1 MYISEI
7 LNWDGKYNSNLKY
20 RNVCMKSLNSP
31 VSDIMRQGIPEK
43 NLCLLFCGG
52 SKCKYCNPSSFF
64 DVTKMHLNGLYSTWI
79 TQNILATSR
88 PSETL
93 IKEFDII
100 EQFKRMS
107 IRSIF
112 NMETAGEHSS
122 CGFGVLSSGFSYD
135 PLSFMKNN
143 IAFYN
148 FSWCDYDVASL
159 QFILDTVTVI
169 QFAIF
174 KGKIAIHCH
183 AGLVFNNRISAGEA
197 IQYVRFRRPG
207 SIQTQNQVGCVYKFE
222 KYLNP
227 YRIYFGSHG
236 QFSLEAF
243 LKRQNVL
250 LHGPERIRLRNI
262 PKIIYMCCKLLVRI
276 IVTGCTSVQI
286 DSSNHRNRI
295 VSDENNCQSSKRLST
310 TNVTQSEAFT
320 SCQPDETTE
329 LTSTTADYS
338 YGKNSP
344 NQSVDDN
351 QSVGASFVIEAL
363 LTTQYPESVVNETEY
378 WKKKF
383 NNDPEAWDDFDKTSF
398 NGLVLVKLIDDWL
411 THLKSPVLRM
421 QDLLSLQQNPLFE
434 EDILTSLEIFEK
446 PVVCLM
452 SLFAK
457 LITYLQPLSEQ
468 MEHLLIERVLNWL
481 CQKQSKSLN
490 ITTNTKK
497 FNEQF
502 RCYHTRFGDLF
513 QLAFRIMHFLIEF
526 VKSKCTL
533 IESVNLLSNSLPI
546 SQ

>member
-1 MYISEI
+1 MI
-7 LNWDGKYNSNLKY
+7 
-20 RNVCMKSLNSP
+20 
-31 VSDIMRQGIPEK
+31 RQGIPEK

-64 DVTKMHLNGLYSTWI
+64 DETEMHLNGLYSTWI

-88 PSETL
+88 PSEKL
-93 IKEFDII
+93 IEEFDII
-100 EQFKRMS
+100 EQFKRMN
-107 IRSIF
+107 ICSIF
-112 NMETAGEHSS
+112 NMQTAGEHSS
-122 CGFGVLSSGFSYD
+122 CGYGVLSSGFSYD

-143 IAFYN
+143 ISFYN

-174 KGKIAIHCH
+174 KGKIAVHCH
-183 AGLVFNNRISAGEA
+183 AGLGRTGVIIACYLVFNNRISAEEA

-207 SIQTQNQVGCVYKFE
+207 SIQTQNQVECIYKFE
-222 KYLNP
+222 KYLYL
-227 YRIYFGSHG
+227 YRIYFGSYG

-250 LHGPERIRLRNI
+250 LHGPERRSLRNI

-295 VSDENNCQSSKRLST
+295 VSDENNCQSTKKLPITS
-310 TNVTQSEAFT
+310 VTQPEVFT
-320 SCQPDETTE
+320 SCQPDETTK
-329 LTSTTADYS
+329 LTNATVDCT
-338 YGKNSP
+338 YGENSQ
-344 NQSVDDN
+344 NQNVDDN
-351 QSVGASFVIEAL
+351 QSIGASSVLEAL
-363 LTTQYPESVVNETEY
+363 LTTEYPESVVNETEN

-383 NNDPEAWDDFDKTSF
+383 NNDPEAWNDFDKTSF
-398 NGLVLVKLIDDWL
+398 NPLVLVKLIDDWL

-481 CQKQSKSLN
+481 CQKQSKPLN
-490 ITTNTKK
+490 VTTNTKK

-502 RCYHTRFGDLF
+502 IICYHTRFDDLL

-533 IESVNLLSNSLPI
+533 IESVDLWFKSMPI